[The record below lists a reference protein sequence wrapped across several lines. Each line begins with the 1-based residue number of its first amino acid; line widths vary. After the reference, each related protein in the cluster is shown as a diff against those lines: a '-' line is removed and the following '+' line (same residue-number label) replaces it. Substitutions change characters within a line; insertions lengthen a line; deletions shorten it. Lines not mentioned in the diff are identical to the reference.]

1 MVCLPL
7 VVTNDDDNN
16 DKPDVAGTY
25 AGNLGVT
32 IDDSDPITSSQTIEL
47 TSPAE
52 TKINFTLK
60 NFILQAGAGGEAGQ
74 TLPVG
79 NIKITDI
86 DLVGSNG
93 NYTFTKTSNIK
104 IEAGDQAGISE
115 EQWLGPTLSGTA
127 GIPITVKG
135 TITGNDIKLNI
146 TIPFMSMNI
155 AVQFSGTK
163 K

>member
-1 MVCLPL
+1 MIDVKNASNNGMNCLNGSYPL
-7 VVTNDDDNN
+7 T
-16 DKPDVAGTY
+16 
-25 AGNLGVT
+25 
-32 IDDSDPITSSQTIEL
+32 
-47 TSPAE
+47 
-52 TKINFTLK
+52 
-60 NFILQAGAGGEAGQ
+60 
-74 TLPVG
+74 
-79 NIKITDI
+79 
-86 DLVGSNG
+86 
-93 NYTFTKTSNIK
+93 